1 MNQLLN
7 EEEKQRLEDIKATFK
22 KNNQFKGVG
31 AGEYMSQVLVQL
43 ANFNEGLFAIKEE
56 IQKGVGK

>member
-7 EEEKQRLEDIKATFK
+7 EEEKQRWEDIKATFK
-22 KNNQFKGVG
+22 KNNQFK
-31 AGEYMSQVLVQL
+31 
-43 ANFNEGLFAIKEE
+43 EGLFAIKEE